1 VPNAESEELSFFT
14 DSKVDTMWSPWS
26 SIFLS
31 IACLAVLLTN
41 YRIHSFSPIIPSKV
55 INRNVALTS
64 RFSMSKDIKEIKT
77 EHAPSPVGPYSQA
90 LLVGTTL
97 YCSGSIALDPKTG
110 DFVGAGDIQAETRQV
125 LKNMGAILEAAGAS
139 PKNVVRCTI
148 FLADL
153 GDFGK
158 MNEVYAE
165 FFKDNAALPT
175 RTCVQAGAL
184 PKGALVE
191 IDCIAE
197 L

>member
-1 VPNAESEELSFFT
+1 
-14 DSKVDTMWSPWS
+14 MWRRP
-26 SIFLS
+26 SIYLS
-31 IACLAVLLTN
+31 IALVSALWMAPRSDGFT
-41 YRIHSFSPIIPSKV
+41 PSIQSRSHKST
-55 INRNVALTS
+55 VALT
-64 RFSMSKDIKEIKT
+64 MAKEIKEIKT
-77 EHAPSPVGPYSQA
+77 ENAPAPVGPYSQA

-97 YCSGSIALDPKTG
+97 YCSGSLALDPKTG
-110 DFVGAGDIQAETRQV
+110 EFVGAGDIQAETRQV

-153 GDFGK
+153 ADFAK
-158 MNEVYAE
+158 MNEVYSE
-165 FFKDNAALPT
+165 FFKDNTFLPT

-184 PKGALVE
+184 PKAALVE